1 MKSSDSRI
9 HVYFK
14 EKPAEWAQEEQK
26 RLEQALR
33 TYGAKEPERWEKICS
48 AVSLA

>member
-1 MKSSDSRI
+1 MKSSDSRT
-9 HVYFK
+9 HVYFQ

-48 AVSLA
+48 AVSFA